1 MNKELKQL
9 EKQLTEMV
17 ENFIYHDY
25 KKNAEKELLEIEN
38 KTKKATSHIRFIVN
52 NYPDFNHIELKFTQP
67 GIFVMKLCINPEVLK
82 NDPKSIKKLVK
93 MFKGWL
99 KKGRIE

>member
-1 MNKELKQL
+1 MSKELKKF

-52 NYPDFNHIELKFTQP
+52 DYPDFNHIELKITQP
-67 GIFVMKLCINPEVLK
+67 DIFVMKICINPTALK
-82 NDPKSIKKLVK
+82 NNPKSIKKIVK

-99 KKGRIE
+99 KRGRIE